1 MGLKIK
7 TQNREEVRA
16 SKLNMTTSRR
26 QLDDQENS
34 EKPKKEVHCVVKMCG
49 VIALIVG
56 VELVLLLLVPV
67 EVRPVPVPDIQE
79 VDHRVTVEH
88 YPALKTEIKV
98 ASMNT
103 ESSTEPLKTTGSN
116 SAQLKKTGS
125 NSLPLKKTEENS
137 TPLKKTGSSL
147 VPTCISVLC
156 IPWWVYLVCGGVVVC
171 MVVAVT
177 VWVCVGEILLA
188 GWVQT
193 RAARQGYVEI
203 I

>member
-1 MGLKIK
+1 
-7 TQNREEVRA
+7 
-16 SKLNMTTSRR
+16 MTTSRR
-26 QLDDQENS
+26 LIDDQEDS
-34 EKPKKEVHCVVKMCG
+34 EKHKKDVDCVVKMCG

-56 VELVLLLLVPV
+56 VELVLVPV
-67 EVRPVPVPDIQE
+67 EVRPVHDPQE
-79 VDHRVTVEH
+79 VDHLVTVEQ
-88 YPALKTEIKV
+88 YPALKTETKV

-103 ESSTEPLKTTGSN
+103 KSSTEPLKTTGSN

-171 MVVAVT
+171 MVVAVM

>member
-26 QLDDQENS
+26 LIDDQEDS

-116 SAQLKKTGS
+116 S
-125 NSLPLKKTEENS
+125 LPLKKTEENS

>member
-26 QLDDQENS
+26 QIDDQEDS

-116 SAQLKKTGS
+116 SAQLKKT
-125 NSLPLKKTEENS
+125 EENS